1 MGGTLY
7 TSFRLLAILAKF
19 RSDAL
24 AFSGQR
30 VTGIF
35 TTKKASASDR
45 NATKIANSRKLLS
58 NEPPLSH
65 NWRYSLVL
73 QAFLLCDIVP
83 PLIGFDVH

>member
-1 MGGTLY
+1 MRNGWDSIYQLSTVSNLGE
-7 TSFRLLAILAKF
+7 ILI
-19 RSDAL
+19 RCR
-24 AFSGQR
+24 GR
-30 VTGIF
+30 VKGIF

-73 QAFLLCDIVP
+73 QAFLLCDIAP